1 MKLLRCAPA
10 YSAACFALSFL
21 PLVTG
26 SAPAAAQ
33 EPACRAPSEV
43 YRFDDPLERVVKR
56 IGSGQSLKIVAIGSS
71 STAGAGASS
80 PAASYPSRL
89 EAELQTRLPGI
100 TVKVINRGING
111 EVATDMI
118 KRFETEVFPEKP
130 DLIIWQVGTNSVL
143 RDRNVL
149 GDASIIHDGLEQLLA
164 TGADV
169 VVMNSQFAP
178 KVLAKPDAERMVDIV
193 GAETKDVG
201 ARLFDRFAMMRYWS
215 ETERMSFDTFVHPD
229 GLHLNDWSYACV
241 AKVLAAAILDGANL
255 PVATAKAAPTTP
267 TAPATAARVQTR

>member
-1 MKLLRCAPA
+1 MKLTRCVPA
-10 YSAACFALSFL
+10 YSAACLALSLL
-21 PLVTG
+21 PVIG
-26 SAPAAAQ
+26 SASAAAQ

-56 IGSGQSLKIVAIGSS
+56 IGSGQPLKIVTIGSS
-71 STAGAGASS
+71 STAGAGATS

-89 EAELQTRLPGI
+89 EAELQERLPGL
-100 TVKVINRGING
+100 TVTVVNRGVNG
-111 EVATDMI
+111 EVATDMV
-118 KRFETEVFPEKP
+118 KRFEADVFAEKP

-143 RDRNVL
+143 RDQNVL
-149 GDASIIHDGLEQLLA
+149 GSAPVIHDGLEQLLA

-169 VVMNSQFAP
+169 VVMNSQYAP
-178 KVLAKPDAERMVDIV
+178 KVLAKKDIERMVDIV

-215 ETERMSFDTFVHPD
+215 ENEKLSFETFVHPD

-241 AKVLAAAILDGANL
+241 AKVLAAAILDGAKL
-255 PVATAKAAPTTP
+255 PVATAKAVPAAPTT
-267 TAPATAARVQTR
+267 PATAARVQTR